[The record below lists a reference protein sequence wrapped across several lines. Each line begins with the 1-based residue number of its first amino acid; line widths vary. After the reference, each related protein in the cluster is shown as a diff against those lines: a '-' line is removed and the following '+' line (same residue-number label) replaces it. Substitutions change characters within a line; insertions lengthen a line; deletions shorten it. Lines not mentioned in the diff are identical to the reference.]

1 VYHSALAS
9 HSQRQ
14 PGRMAP
20 PATSPISPA
29 RRRAL
34 ATLVNTLA
42 AFLSGGLAALLGA
55 FAIKPGGASAA
66 HRRWLRAG
74 NASDL
79 VPNEPL
85 PRILS
90 VPSQDGWYRARTRQ
104 TVFLV
109 RTGERSVRALSA
121 TCTHL
126 GCQVQWDAKGKKF
139 LCPCHGGAYDLEG
152 RVVEGP
158 PPRPLAA
165 VEAQIDDSG
174 SVLVQ
179 V

>member
-1 VYHSALAS
+1 MAS
-9 HSQRQ
+9 
-14 PGRMAP
+14 

-34 ATLVNTLA
+34 VTIVNTLA
-42 AFLSGGLAALLGA
+42 ALVSGALATLLGV
-55 FAIKPGGASAA
+55 FAVKPGRASAA
-66 HRRWLRAG
+66 GPRWFRAG
-74 NASDL
+74 TASDL
-79 VPNEPL
+79 VPNEPIA
-85 PRILS
+85 RILS

-126 GCQVQWDAKGKKF
+126 GCQVQWDGEGKKF
-139 LCPCHGGAYDLEG
+139 RCPCHGGAYDLEG

-158 PPRPLAA
+158 PPRPLAP
-165 VEAQIDDSG
+165 VKAQIDDSG

>member
-1 VYHSALAS
+1 MAL
-9 HSQRQ
+9 
-14 PGRMAP
+14 
-20 PATSPISPA
+20 PATSPTSPA

-34 ATLVNTLA
+34 VTLVNTLA
-42 AFLSGGLAALLGA
+42 ALLSGALAALLGA
-55 FAIKPGGASAA
+55 FAVKPGRASAA
-66 HRRWLRAG
+66 GPRWFRAAA
-74 NASDL
+74 ASDL
-79 VPNEPL
+79 VPNQPIA
-85 PRILS
+85 RILA
-90 VPSQDGWYRARTRQ
+90 VPSRDGWYRARTRQ

-126 GCQVQWDAKGKKF
+126 GCQVQWDGEGKKF
-139 LCPCHGGAYDLEG
+139 RCPCHGGAYDLEG

-158 PPRPLAA
+158 PPRPLASI
-165 VEAQIDDSG
+165 EAQIDDSG

>member
-1 VYHSALAS
+1 
-9 HSQRQ
+9 
-14 PGRMAP
+14 MAP

-34 ATLVNTLA
+34 ATVVNALA
-42 AFLSGGLAALLGA
+42 ALLSGGLAALLAA
-55 FAIKPGGASAA
+55 FAVKPGGASRAG
-66 HRRWLRAG
+66 RRWFRAG
-74 NASDL
+74 AASDL
-79 VPNEPL
+79 VPNQPIA
-85 PRILS
+85 RILS

-109 RTGERSVRALSA
+109 RTGERSVRAFSA

-126 GCQVQWDAKGKKF
+126 GCQVQWDGADKKF
-139 LCPCHGGAYDLEG
+139 RCPCHGGAYDLDG

-165 VEAQIDDSG
+165 LEAQIDDSG

>member
-1 VYHSALAS
+1 MAS
-9 HSQRQ
+9 
-14 PGRMAP
+14 
-20 PATSPISPA
+20 PATRPSSPS

-34 ATLVNTLA
+34 AALVNSLA
-42 AFLSGGLAALLGA
+42 AIVSGALAGLLGT
-55 FAIKPGGASAA
+55 FAVKPGGVSGAS
-66 HRRWLRAG
+66 RRWLRAG
-74 NASDL
+74 SASDL
-79 VPNEPL
+79 VPNQPI
-85 PRILS
+85 PRVLS

-109 RTGERSVRALSA
+109 RTGNRTVRALSA

-126 GCQVQWDAKGKKF
+126 GCQVQWDGEGGKF
-139 LCPCHGGAYDLEG
+139 RCPCHGGAYDLEG

-165 VEAQIDDSG
+165 IEAQIDESG

>member
-1 VYHSALAS
+1 MAL
-9 HSQRQ
+9 
-14 PGRMAP
+14 
-20 PATSPISPA
+20 PATNPLSPE

-42 AFLSGGLAALLGA
+42 ALLSGALATLLGV
-55 FAIKPGGASAA
+55 FAIRPGPASADS
-66 HRRWLRAG
+66 RRWLSAG
-74 NASDL
+74 TFTDL
-79 VPNEPL
+79 VPGQPI

-109 RTGERSVRALSA
+109 RTGDRSIRALSA

-126 GCQVQWDAKGKKF
+126 GCQVLWDGEGKKF
-139 LCPCHGGAYDLEG
+139 RCPCHGGAYNLDG
-152 RVVEGP
+152 HVVEGP
-158 PPRPLAA
+158 PPRPLASIEA
-165 VEAQIDDSG
+165 RVEDSG
-174 SVLVQ
+174 RVLVQ

>member
-1 VYHSALAS
+1 
-9 HSQRQ
+9 
-14 PGRMAP
+14 MAP

-42 AFLSGGLAALLGA
+42 ALLSGGLAALLAA
-55 FAIKPGGASAA
+55 FAVKPGGAPGAR
-66 HRRWLRAG
+66 RRWFRAG
-74 NASDL
+74 AASDL
-79 VPNEPL
+79 VPNQPIA
-85 PRILS
+85 RILS
-90 VPSQDGWYRARTRQ
+90 VPSEDGWYRARTRQ

-109 RTGERSVRALSA
+109 RTGERSVRAFSA

-126 GCQVQWDAKGKKF
+126 GCQVQWDGEGKKF
-139 LCPCHGGAYDLEG
+139 RCPCHGGAYDLDG

-165 VEAQIDDSG
+165 LEAQIDDSG

>member
-1 VYHSALAS
+1 MAL
-9 HSQRQ
+9 
-14 PGRMAP
+14 

-42 AFLSGGLAALLGA
+42 ALLSGGLAALLGA
-55 FAIKPGGASAA
+55 FTVNPGRASAGQ
-66 HRRWLRAG
+66 RWFRAG
-74 NASDL
+74 AAGDL
-79 VPNEPL
+79 VPNQPTA
-85 PRILS
+85 RILS

-126 GCQVQWDAKGKKF
+126 GCQVQWDGEGKKF
-139 LCPCHGGAYDLEG
+139 RCPCHGGAYDLEG

-165 VEAQIDDSG
+165 IEAHIDDSG

>member
-1 VYHSALAS
+1 
-9 HSQRQ
+9 
-14 PGRMAP
+14 MAI
-20 PATSPISPA
+20 PATSPISPG

-42 AFLSGGLAALLGA
+42 ALLSGGLAALLGA
-55 FAIKPGGASAA
+55 FAVEPGGAPAA
-66 HRRWLRAG
+66 GRRWFRAG
-74 NASDL
+74 AASDL
-79 VPNEPL
+79 VPNQPIA
-85 PRILS
+85 RILS

-109 RTGERSVRALSA
+109 RTGERTVRALSA

-126 GCQVQWDAKGKKF
+126 GCQVQWDGEGQKF
-139 LCPCHGGAYDLEG
+139 RCPCHGGAYDVEG

-158 PPRPLAA
+158 PPRPLDAI
-165 VEAQIDDSG
+165 EAHIDDSG

>member
-1 VYHSALAS
+1 MAS
-9 HSQRQ
+9 
-14 PGRMAP
+14 

-34 ATLVNTLA
+34 GTFVNTIAVL
-42 AFLSGGLAALLGA
+42 LSGGLAALLGA
-55 FAIKPGGASAA
+55 FAVKPGRAA
-66 HRRWLRAG
+66 AAGRRWFRAG
-74 NASDL
+74 AASDL
-79 VPNEPL
+79 VPNQPVA
-85 PRILS
+85 RILS

-109 RTGERSVRALSA
+109 RTGERSVRAFSA

-126 GCQVQWDAKGKKF
+126 GCQVQWDGEGKKF
-139 LCPCHGGAYDLEG
+139 RCPCHGGAYDLDG

-158 PPRPLAA
+158 PPRPLDAI
-165 VEAQIDDSG
+165 EAQIDDSG
-174 SVLVQ
+174 NVLVQ

>member
-1 VYHSALAS
+1 MAS
-9 HSQRQ
+9 
-14 PGRMAP
+14 

-34 ATLVNTLA
+34 VTLINTLA
-42 AFLSGGLAALLGA
+42 ALLSGGLAALLGV
-55 FAIKPGGASAA
+55 FAVKPGRASAA
-66 HRRWLRAG
+66 APRWLRAG
-74 NASDL
+74 TATDL
-79 VPNEPL
+79 VPNQPIA
-85 PRILS
+85 RVLS
-90 VPSQDGWYRARTRQ
+90 VPSHDGWYRARTRQ

-109 RTGERSVRALSA
+109 RTGDRSVRALSA

-126 GCQVQWDAKGKKF
+126 GCQVQWDGDAKKF
-139 LCPCHGGAYDLEG
+139 RCPCHGGAYDLEG

-158 PPRPLAA
+158 PPRPLASI
-165 VEAQIDDSG
+165 EAQIDDSG